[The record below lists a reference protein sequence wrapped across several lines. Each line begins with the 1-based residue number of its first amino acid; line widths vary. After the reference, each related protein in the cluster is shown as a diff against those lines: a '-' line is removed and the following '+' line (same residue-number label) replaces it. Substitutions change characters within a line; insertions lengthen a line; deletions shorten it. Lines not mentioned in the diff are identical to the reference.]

1 MLTGLKTRRG
11 LDTWPVLTG
20 SARFKGVKTPRDARS
35 TEAPVDLKTTE
46 DARVDAGGKAV
57 PSAAAELST
66 ESATALTGLDDL
78 SKAVGENGVKDASSA
93 AEGGEQING
102 SKREVG
108 VGGETETKRD
118 EGVGDD
124 SLTAKNE
131 SQGEEDGQQ
140 DVEMEGD
147 GEFPWPA
154 VASDTPLQDAVKAG
168 LRHHPSFAE
177 KDDGTTRK

>member
-35 TEAPVDLKTTE
+35 TEVPVDSKTEE
-46 DARVDAGGKAV
+46 DASVDAA
-57 PSAAAELST
+57 PPAAAELST
-66 ESATALTGLDDL
+66 ESTTALTGLDDV
-78 SKAVGENGVKDASSA
+78 SKAVGENGVRGVSSV
-93 AEGGEQING
+93 AEGGEQGNG
-102 SKREVG
+102 EKREVG
-108 VGGETETKRD
+108 VGGGTETTGG
-118 EGVGDD
+118 EAAGDD
-124 SLTAKNE
+124 SLVAENE
-131 SQGEEDGQQ
+131 DQGEEGGQQ

-154 VASDTPLQDAVKAG
+154 MASDTPLQDAVKAG

-177 KDDGTTRK
+177 KDDGTIRK